1 VSQQTDETI
10 EGLAK
15 LWLELEDAASKR
27 GNLGGT
33 EERARSASA
42 AYERA
47 VTAASREDLLL
58 AWRAAVKA
66 QAECEMGSQAWS
78 EARAI
83 SELLRVE
90 YQARE

>member
-1 VSQQTDETI
+1 LSDETDETI

-15 LWLELEDAASKR
+15 LWLELEHAASNR
-27 GNLGGT
+27 QNLGGT
-33 EERARSASA
+33 EERARNASA

-58 AWRAAVKA
+58 AWRAALKA
-66 QAECEMGSQAWS
+66 QADCEMGSTAWA
-78 EARAI
+78 EARAV